1 MTEEIMTLPL
11 LALRGMMVFP
21 GMIINLDVGR
31 EKSIAAVEAAMEG
44 DRRLLL
50 VTQKDAALTDVQP
63 EDLYKFGALAEVK
76 QLLKL
81 PNGAIRI
88 LVEGLERVE
97 YVSIT
102 DSATEKVYFTGHA
115 RILEPVLGYE
125 VEVEALRRMLIEA
138 FEQWVLVTKKVNSEV
153 LQALKGQPDP
163 GRVTDMIAGYLA
175 VPLEEKQQLL
185 ELANVQKRMHKLY
198 EMLSKEL
205 EIAQRLLGIAQEEQA
220 VQHDRRRC
228 DRHALHRQL
237 TRTAALGRAGQHQ
250 QARCNRKKNCKAQH
264 RLPSFTGWRQPP
276 SQSPASAAERARR

>member
-175 VPLEEKQQLL
+175 VPLEEK
-185 ELANVQKRMHKLY
+185 
-198 EMLSKEL
+198 
-205 EIAQRLLGIAQEEQA
+205 
-220 VQHDRRRC
+220 
-228 DRHALHRQL
+228 
-237 TRTAALGRAGQHQ
+237 
-250 QARCNRKKNCKAQH
+250 
-264 RLPSFTGWRQPP
+264 
-276 SQSPASAAERARR
+276 

>member
-205 EIAQRLLGIAQEEQA
+205 EIAGLE
-220 VQHDRRRC
+220 
-228 DRHALHRQL
+228 
-237 TRTAALGRAGQHQ
+237 
-250 QARCNRKKNCKAQH
+250 KKYCS
-264 RLPSFTGWRQPP
+264 RST
-276 SQSPASAAERARR
+276 

>member
-1 MTEEIMTLPL
+1 MTLPL

-102 DSATEKVYFTGHA
+102 DSATEKV
-115 RILEPVLGYE
+115 
-125 VEVEALRRMLIEA
+125 
-138 FEQWVLVTKKVNSEV
+138 
-153 LQALKGQPDP
+153 
-163 GRVTDMIAGYLA
+163 
-175 VPLEEKQQLL
+175 
-185 ELANVQKRMHKLY
+185 
-198 EMLSKEL
+198 
-205 EIAQRLLGIAQEEQA
+205 
-220 VQHDRRRC
+220 
-228 DRHALHRQL
+228 
-237 TRTAALGRAGQHQ
+237 
-250 QARCNRKKNCKAQH
+250 
-264 RLPSFTGWRQPP
+264 
-276 SQSPASAAERARR
+276 